1 MTLAYACKVTGARP
15 KRIQNAFHL
24 LRVGFEYRL
33 EDVRRLG
40 LAIWLV
46 DSFVMELN
54 WAWEFAGE
62 ALKSPQEVVRF
73 GHPGGPVLEIDVGRY
88 LSNFALACAA
98 ALKNP
103 PRTAGRPGRVKRVKM
118 SPAEFGI
125 DMDALRDNAA
135 RTPEER
141 LRSLDENWKFLQAL
155 RT

>member
-1 MTLAYACKVTGARP
+1 MTLGYACKVTGAP
-15 KRIQNAFHL
+15 AKRIQNAFHL

-40 LAIWLV
+40 LAIWLM

-62 ALKSPQEVVRF
+62 ALKSTQDVIRF

-88 LSNFALACAA
+88 LSTFALRCAA

-103 PRTAGRPGRVKRVKM
+103 PRTAGRPARAKRVKM
-118 SPAEFGI
+118 SAAKFGI
-125 DMDALRDNAA
+125 DLDALRDNAA

-141 LRSLDENWKFLQAL
+141 LKSLDENWKFVQAL
-155 RT
+155 RA